1 MLYVVRHGQTAHN
14 AGGLLLGSSDIPLDD
29 EGRRQAAKLGCIPEL
44 AGASR
49 VVSSPLMRALD
60 TAAALGPPVSVDERW
75 REIDYGSFEGVPV
88 SAAGHL
94 WDRWSVDLA
103 YRPPGGE
110 SLAEVS
116 ARVRV
121 ACEELREE
129 ASDCD
134 VVVVSHVSPIKAAVA
149 WALGVGDEIC
159 WRTYLATASITVIGA
174 GRAGP
179 SLRGFNLPGG

>member
-1 MLYVVRHGQTAHN
+1 MLYVLRHGQTAHN
-14 AGGLLLGSSDIPLDD
+14 AAGLLLGSSDVPLDD
-29 EGRRQAAKLGCIPEL
+29 EGRRQADKLGRLPEL

-49 VVSSPLMRALD
+49 VVSSPLIRALD
-60 TAAALGPPVSVDERW
+60 TAGALGPSVSVDERW

-88 SAAGHL
+88 AAAGQL

-110 SLAEVS
+110 SLSDVAL
-116 ARVRV
+116 RVRS
-121 ACEELREE
+121 ACEELWEE

-149 WALGVGDEIC
+149 WALGVVDEIC